1 MKGEETVLQR
11 LDYGSPLY
19 ELSKAF
25 REQILRKP
33 LGIILS
39 EEDLKGEDQQIH
51 FAAISESQIV
61 GTVVLK
67 PLPDQ
72 KVKLR
77 QMAIS
82 PSHEGQG
89 LGRKLILMA
98 EEFACESGYKSIEM
112 TARCSAQGFYERLGY
127 ETSGQVFV
135 EAAVPVPS
143 IIMSKTI
150 N

>member
-1 MKGEETVLQR
+1 MKGGETVLQR

-19 ELSKAF
+19 VLSKAF
-25 REQILRKP
+25 REEILRKP
-33 LGIILS
+33 LGILLS
-39 EEDLKGEDQQIH
+39 EEDLKGEDQQFH
-51 FAAISESQIV
+51 FAAITGSEII

-72 KVKLR
+72 KMKLR

-89 LGRKLILMA
+89 LGKKLVLMA
-98 EEFACESGYKSIEM
+98 EEFVSQSGYRSIEM

-127 ETSGQVFV
+127 VTSGPVFV
-135 EAAVPVPS
+135 EAAVPIPS